1 MTLPQKIDEF
11 DEELTSGILPMI
23 CQLVREEPGCNL
35 VDLGT
40 SSTDNCMIFSRAGA
54 KVFIDT
60 SRKNLRSE
68 VVLTNDLRPADI
80 DEVLAYCPDSIDVL
94 LFWNILDYLSL
105 EAVDY
110 LLRRISGVMRPGG
123 LLYAMVSQQRYIP
136 AHPAAIDIVGENRL
150 HFRHGP
156 LVTEGP
162 HYAPKQLEQRMP
174 GFRIEKLYLMQNG
187 VQEHLFLFQGEIPTP
202 G

>member
-1 MTLPQKIDEF
+1 MTLPQKIGDY

-23 CQLVREEPGCNL
+23 CRLVREEPGCNL

-40 SSTDNCMIFSRAGA
+40 SSTDNCMLFSRAGA
-54 KVFIDT
+54 RVFIDT
-60 SRKNLRSE
+60 SCKNLRSE
-68 VVLTNDLRPADI
+68 VVLKSELTPADI
-80 DEVLAYCPDSIDVL
+80 DAVFAYCPDAIDVL

-110 LLRRISGVMRPGG
+110 LMHRISKVMRPGG

-136 AHPAAIDIVGENRL
+136 SHPAAINIIEENRL
-150 HFRHGP
+150 QFRYGA
-156 LVTEGP
+156 LDKEGP

-187 VQEHLFLFQGEIPTP
+187 VQEHLFLFEGVKPP
-202 G
+202 M

>member
-1 MTLPQKIDEF
+1 MTLPQKISDY

-23 CQLVREEPGCNL
+23 CSMVHDEPGCNL

-40 SSTDNCMIFSRAGA
+40 STTDNCMLFSQAGA
-54 KVFIDT
+54 RVFIDT
-60 SRKNLRSE
+60 SCKNLRSE
-68 VVLTNDLRPADI
+68 VVLKSDLTPADI
-80 DEVLAYCPDSIDVL
+80 DEVLAYCPEAIDVL

-110 LLRRISGVMRPGG
+110 LMHRISKVMRPGG

-136 AHPAAIDIVGENRL
+136 TYPAAINIVEENRL
-150 HFRHGP
+150 QFRYGP
-156 LVTEGP
+156 LDKEGP

-174 GFRIEKLYLMQNG
+174 GFRIDKLYLMQNG
-187 VQEHLFLFQGEIPTP
+187 VQEHLFLFEGVRPP
-202 G
+202 M

>member
-1 MTLPQKIDEF
+1 MSLPEKIDEY

-23 CQLVREEPGCNL
+23 CQMVREEPGCNL

-54 KVFIDT
+54 RVYIDT

-68 VVLTNDLRPADI
+68 VVLNNNLEPADI
-80 DEVLAYCPDSIDVL
+80 DEVFAYCPEAIDVL

-105 EAVDY
+105 EAIDH
-110 LLRRISGVMRPGG
+110 LMRRISGVMRPGG
-123 LLYAMVSQQRYIP
+123 LLYAMVSQQFYVP
-136 AHPAAIDIVGENRL
+136 VHPASIDIVDDNRL
-150 HFRHGP
+150 HFRYGP
-156 LVTEGP
+156 LEQEGP
-162 HYAPKQLEQRMP
+162 HYAPKLLEQHMP

-187 VQEHLFLFQGEIPTP
+187 VQEHLFLFEGIGPP
-202 G
+202 F